1 MTLVGP
7 PIYGDPGPLRCVV
20 VNVLAVIIWNVLV
33 VLDCSA
39 GLEDVSVRLQ
49 VQMWSSPV
57 GLVEHGVHVFV
68 ELRVSLDLVRPVTP

>member
-1 MTLVGP
+1 MTLVTP
-7 PIYGDPGPLRCVV
+7 PLYGDPGPLRCVV

-49 VQMWSSPV
+49 VQMWSSAV
-57 GLVEHGVHVFV
+57 GLVEHGVRVFV
-68 ELRVSLDLVRPVTP
+68 ELRVRLGLV